1 MDAPPLPS
9 RPVSSRPHWA
19 IPAPPQ
25 HLLLYIL
32 SEAPRSHG
40 RIIFKHD
47 SFDDKLVEAATDEAQ
62 AAPKKPQTDLLWCE
76 KEWGGKSVRKFLL
89 SLRGF
94 STTLVFM
101 QPRIV
106 KSN

>member
-9 RPVSSRPHWA
+9 RPVSSRPHWT

-76 KEWGGKSVRKFLL
+76 KVLVKFTRILDDV
-89 SLRGF
+89 SLHATED
-94 STTLVFM
+94 SEE
-101 QPRIV
+101 
-106 KSN
+106 

>member
-1 MDAPPLPS
+1 MDAPPLLS
-9 RPVSSRPHWA
+9 RPVSSCLHWT

-47 SFDDKLVEAATDEAQ
+47 SFDDKLVGAATDEAQ

-76 KEWGGKSVRKFLL
+76 KEWGKECEKVLVKFTRILDDV
-89 SLRGF
+89 SLHATED
-94 STTLVFM
+94 SEE
-101 QPRIV
+101 
-106 KSN
+106 